1 MRHAPNACRANAVHC
16 NEETV
21 ALSALN
27 INHSLADSS
36 SHNRTR
42 PGVQASSADGLQLL
56 IAACLRQER
65 SAQQRLYDQYA
76 SLIYGIVRRYTE
88 DDGIA
93 QDIQSEAFCR
103 IFSRL
108 AQYRFEGAFEGW
120 MRRIAVHAVADYF
133 RRHRPADAPLNEA
146 TQDQPQH
153 YAANGLSNLS
163 YKELLAMIQQLPAM
177 QRAVFNLA
185 VFEQYPHRNIS
196 EMLGITENNSRWH
209 LNDARRRLKEK
220 IAAINR

>member
-1 MRHAPNACRANAVHC
+1 
-16 NEETV
+16 V
-21 ALSALN
+21 ATPAIN
-27 INHSLADSS
+27 IIHSLADSS
-36 SHNRTR
+36 SNNRTQKGAKA
-42 PGVQASSADGLQLL
+42 PLADGLQLL
-56 IAACLRQER
+56 IAACVRQER
-65 SAQQRLYDQYA
+65 SAQQRLYDRYA
-76 SLIYGIVRRYTE
+76 SWIYGIVRRYTE

-120 MRRIAVHAVADYF
+120 MRRIAVHATADYF
-133 RRHRPADAPLNEA
+133 RRHRSGDVSLNES
-146 TQDQPQH
+146 TQDLPQQ

-163 YKELLAMIQQLPAM
+163 YKELLGMIHELPPT

-185 VFEQYPHRNIS
+185 VFEQYPHKEIGS
-196 EMLGITENNSRWH
+196 MLGISENNSRWH

>member
-1 MRHAPNACRANAVHC
+1 MAI
-16 NEETV
+16 
-21 ALSALN
+21 SALN
-27 INHSLADSS
+27 IKHSLADSS
-36 SHNRTR
+36 THNRTHT
-42 PGVQASSADGLQLL
+42 GAQAPLADGLQLL

-76 SLIYGIVRRYTE
+76 SLIYGVVRRYTE
-88 DDGIA
+88 DDAIA
-93 QDIQSEAFCR
+93 QDIQSEAFFR

-133 RRHRPADAPLNEA
+133 RRHRAADAPLNEA
-146 TQDQPQH
+146 TQDLPQH
-153 YAANGLSNLS
+153 YAASGLSNLS
-163 YKELLAMIQQLPAM
+163 YKELLAMIHELPPT

-185 VFEQYPHRNIS
+185 VFEQYPHKEIGA
-196 EMLGITENNSRWH
+196 MLGISENNSRWH